1 VCRADAADAGARK
14 SRKASYIVDVL
25 VNCEPGAAGGAGP
38 ARAPR
43 LLSAAV
49 KGAPLVVPFPLEQ
62 VPPPMHTPIW
72 HHQPHFEAGCLGCQ

>member
-1 VCRADAADAGARK
+1 MLYAPLSADAAGTEPRK
-14 SRKASYIVDVL
+14 SRKAAYIVDVL
-25 VNCEPGAAGGAGP
+25 VNCEPGAAAGAGP

-62 VPPPMHTPIW
+62 VPPPLRPTT
-72 HHQPHFEAGCLGCQ
+72 